1 MHLTHPP
8 ETVPSAGPASVLVVG
23 AGLAGAQTV
32 AALRKHGCAGRLT
45 VLGDEGVLPY
55 DRPPLSKE
63 LFSRPEPAWISDELG
78 VDLEALADEV
88 VLDDAAVSLV
98 VGEHATTV
106 TTARGRRLT
115 AEVVVLACG
124 AEPVRPAGWEHA
136 LSLHS
141 AQDAAILRESLR
153 PGARLVCVGAG
164 WIGAEVA
171 GAAVGAG
178 CRVSVVEAA
187 SVPLDR
193 QLGEQVGSLV
203 APWYADAGVELVVSS
218 AVTGVAADGVRL
230 RSDDGTERLLSADV
244 VLAAVGARPATDWL
258 RGAVPMDAR
267 GSIAADASG
276 RVRTGGDLA
285 AVYAVGDCA
294 TREDPVWEHVPGGH
308 WSAALLDPDRVA
320 RAVLGLVPEDATAP
334 APYVFSRQLG
344 HDIALFGLP
353 DPVVDRVV
361 VRGEP
366 SVPGAPWS
374 ALYVAPHGLVTG
386 ILVVDSPREVGAAR
400 RLMANGP
407 VALDLDRAVDARSGL
422 LGARLADGS
431 PVGRP
436 PVSELPVSGRS
447 DVSR

>member
-1 MHLTHPP
+1 MHLTHPTDP
-8 ETVPSAGPASVLVVG
+8 VPSDAPASVLVVG

-32 AALRKHGCAGRLT
+32 AALRKHGFAGRLT
-45 VLGDEGVLPY
+45 VLGDEGLLPY

-63 LFSRPEPAWISDELG
+63 LFSRTEPAWISDELG
-78 VDLEALADEV
+78 VELAALADEV

-98 VGEHATTV
+98 VDEHGTTV
-106 TTARGRRLT
+106 TTAHGRRLT
-115 AEVVVLACG
+115 AEAVVLACG
-124 AEPVRPAGWEHA
+124 AQPVRPVGWEHA
-136 LSLHS
+136 LSLHG
-141 AQDAAILRESLR
+141 AGDAAVLRERLR

-178 CRVSVVEAA
+178 CHVSVVEAA
-187 SVPLDR
+187 PVPLHR
-193 QLGEQVGSLV
+193 QLGEHVGALV
-203 APWYADAGVELVVSS
+203 APWYAAAGVELVVSS
-218 AVTGVAADGVRL
+218 AVTGVEPGGVRL
-230 RSDDGTERLLSADV
+230 RTDSGPERLVPADV

-258 RGAVPMDAR
+258 RGAVPMDGR
-267 GSIAADASG
+267 GSVTTDSDG
-276 RVRTGGDLA
+276 RVRIGTPGAADTSPA
-285 AVYAVGDCA
+285 APAPAVYAVGDCA

-320 RAVLGLVPEDATAP
+320 RAVLGLVTEDVTAP

-361 VRGEP
+361 VRGDP
-366 SVPGAPWS
+366 SVPAAPWC
-374 ALYVAPHGLVTG
+374 ALYVAPRGAVTG

-400 RLMANGP
+400 RLMAHGP

-422 LGARLADGS
+422 LGARLSERSGVS
-431 PVGRP
+431 P
-436 PVSELPVSGRS
+436 
-447 DVSR
+447 

>member
-8 ETVPSAGPASVLVVG
+8 GPPPSSAPASVLVVG

-32 AALRKHGCAGRLT
+32 AALRKHGFAGRLT
-45 VLGDEGVLPY
+45 VLGDEGLLPY

-78 VDLEALADEV
+78 VDLDASADEV
-88 VLDDAAVSLV
+88 VLDDAAVSLA
-98 VGEHATTV
+98 VGEHETTV
-106 TTARGRRLT
+106 TTARGRQLT
-115 AEVVVLACG
+115 AETVVLACG
-124 AEPVRPAGWEHA
+124 AQPVRPMGWEHA

-141 AQDAAILRESLR
+141 AADAAVLRERLR
-153 PGARLVCVGAG
+153 PGTRLVCVGAG

-171 GAAVGAG
+171 GAAVEAG

-187 SVPLDR
+187 PVPLHR
-193 QLGEQVGSLV
+193 QLGEHVGSLV
-203 APWYADAGVELVVSS
+203 APWYAAAGVELVASS
-218 AVTGVAADGVRL
+218 AVTGVAPDGVRVQT
-230 RSDDGTERLLSADV
+230 DGGTERLVPADV

-258 RGAVPMDAR
+258 RGAVPMDVR
-267 GSIAADASG
+267 GSVRTDASG
-276 RVRTGGDLA
+276 RVHAAPA

-320 RAVLGLVPEDATAP
+320 RAVLGLVTEDVTAP

-361 VRGEP
+361 VRGDP
-366 SVPGAPWS
+366 SVAGAPWC
-374 ALYVAPHGLVTG
+374 ALYVAPHGAVTG

-400 RLMANGP
+400 RLMAHGP

-422 LGARLADGS
+422 LGARLSERSGVS
-431 PVGRP
+431 P
-436 PVSELPVSGRS
+436 
-447 DVSR
+447 